1 MLLRSIGRSQAL
13 ADAIVRIVG
22 SEELD
27 KTRFRGALL
36 KQELGGLRYIEQIRL
51 GGSFTNPCIPTDC
64 LVDRLPLRGRWRGFS
79 LSSSVSSLITHRC
92 VILCLHSSSLLF
104 YIPFCYCVIMIMD
117 QSSLFVYPL
126 TFTLFHTQY

>member
-51 GGSFTNPCIPTDC
+51 GESFTNPCIPTDC